1 MNIESVIRDIY
12 SLKSVFKKKKMHLF
26 SITLLLFTF
35 NLSASIRT
43 CDKGIT
49 YFVYLIFCCYI

>member
-12 SLKSVFKKKKMHLF
+12 SLKSVFKKKKMYLF

-49 YFVYLIFCCYI
+49 YFLYLIFC